1 MAIDLYFLRH
11 AIALERGAE
20 SISDEARPLTEE
32 GREKMI
38 LAVRGMRRLGVEFEA
53 LLSSPLL
60 RAVQTAE
67 LVKHYLPFKGPVEI
81 EEELEPNGTLR
92 AMLRKLASRKEQSFL
107 LVGHEPML
115 GSWIRSLL
123 DCGRGSSLQL
133 KKGSLCHLVLDRP
146 EPGSTTELIALLP
159 PKALRLMGRKPG

>member
-1 MAIDLYFLRH
+1 MAIALYFLRH
-11 AIALERGAE
+11 ALALERGVE
-20 SISDEARPLTEE
+20 GISDEARPLTEE

-38 LAVRGMRRLGVEFEA
+38 LAVRGMKRLGVEFEA

-67 LVKHYLPFKGPVEI
+67 LVKHNLPFKGPLEI
-81 EEELEPNGTLR
+81 EEELEPSGTLR
-92 AMLRKLASRKEQSFL
+92 AMLRKLASREEQSFL

-123 DCGRGSSLQL
+123 DCGRGSSLVL

-146 EPGSTTELIALLP
+146 EPGSASALIALLP
-159 PKALRLMGRKPG
+159 PKALRLMGRKSD